1 VSLCALPQAATQQ
14 GAFCAAPQAAVGLNI
29 HMKNLLYIGC
39 AVFLGACGTPVSDAD
54 SILTAQPYLGYSE
67 TQHRAALQEFTGV
80 DPVRTEWCAAFVN
93 AILELDG
100 IPGSESVS
108 EHPLMARSFLLWG
121 EAVEGAHIQR
131 GDVVVFPRGNSSWQG
146 HVGFFVAP
154 YPRTGEWIILGGNQD
169 NTVSYQLFDPD
180 RAIGIRR
187 HTWPVST
194 P

>member
-1 VSLCALPQAATQQ
+1 MLFAILIVA
-14 GAFCAAPQAAVGLNI
+14 
-29 HMKNLLYIGC
+29 GC
-39 AVFLGACGTPVSDAD
+39 SISNTVDPVV
-54 SILTAQPYLGYSE
+54 TAQPYIG
-67 TQHRAALQEFTGV
+67 LQERQDRAELRKLTGV